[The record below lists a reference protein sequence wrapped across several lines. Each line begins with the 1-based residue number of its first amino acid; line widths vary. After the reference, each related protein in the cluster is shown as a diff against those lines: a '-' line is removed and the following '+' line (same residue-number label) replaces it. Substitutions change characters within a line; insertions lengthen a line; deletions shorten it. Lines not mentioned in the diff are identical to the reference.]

1 MILITYNVC
10 GFLLICG
17 WSLGFKIQNNA
28 GLTRHWGDHLGSTTC
43 MYSMKNVGKF
53 KNLWICADVV
63 RDIGIIF
70 ERSKMF
76 EKVWRNSFLKS
87 AQKSLFY
94 NISYFNRVQNNFFQ
108 TCSNLLAVFKTKI
121 STDYFVEID

>member
-1 MILITYNVC
+1 
-10 GFLLICG
+10 
-17 WSLGFKIQNNA
+17 
-28 GLTRHWGDHLGSTTC
+28 
-43 MYSMKNVGKF
+43 MYSMKNFGKF